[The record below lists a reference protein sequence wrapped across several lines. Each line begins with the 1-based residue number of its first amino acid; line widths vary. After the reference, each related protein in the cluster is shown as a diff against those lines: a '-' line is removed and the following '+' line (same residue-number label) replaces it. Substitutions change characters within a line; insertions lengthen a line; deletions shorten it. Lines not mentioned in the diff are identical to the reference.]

1 MNFIGSS
8 ETTKYQGKQDVVKK
22 KKILKKLKFKRLWFY
37 CKNLL
42 LFVVFLINDFTIYNS
57 MNSITV
63 KRYFSFKPLIKQ
75 LSI

>member
-8 ETTKYQGKQDVVKK
+8 ETKKYQGKQDVVK

-42 LFVVFLINDFTIYNS
+42 FFVVFLINDFTIYNS

-63 KRYFSFKPLIKQ
+63 KRYFSFEPLIKQ